1 LPGPRVE
8 RPWAVPAEAVAEAL
22 ATDPAAGLTAA
33 EEAADGLQRF
43 GPNELVERGRK
54 PAWRLLAEPIANTII
69 LVLVAA
75 GLATAVIGDL
85 KDMVVILAIV
95 VLNAVVGFVQD
106 LWDDVLR
113 SWIRVP
119 VDTFSLVKSF
129 VTLIVVIDPV
139 S

>member
-1 LPGPRVE
+1 
-8 RPWAVPAEAVAEAL
+8 
-22 ATDPAAGLTAA
+22 
-33 EEAADGLQRF
+33 
-43 GPNELVERGRK
+43 LV
-54 PAWRLLAEPIANTII
+54 
-69 LVLVAA
+69 
-75 GLATAVIGDL
+75 TAVIGDL
-85 KDMVVILAIV
+85 KDTVVILAIV

-129 VTLIVVIDPV
+129 VTLIVVLDPV